1 MTDFSERVV
10 IVTGAASGMGDVTA
24 HTFAL
29 AGAQVVLLDRDAD
42 RLPAVVE
49 AITAEGGRAQGHIVN
64 LCEEE
69 QVRSVLASVVENY
82 GRIDVVDNN
91 AAALE
96 LSALDPELSGLDG
109 HVLVDIFKADVLPGF
124 LMTKYV
130 LPTMLSQGSGS
141 IINIAS
147 VTGMSGELWL
157 TGYGMAKAAVIQMTR
172 ATAAQYSK
180 QGIRCNAISPAYV
193 TTPNNEIYVPPHLD
207 FYLVAVRGRTCR
219 AWFGVM
225 HAAACR
231 CVTEPAASTIL
242 SLTRVQDHQEPR
254 ASCSRIRRLCCS
266 ACPQVTDARGPDG
279 TLEVWRSPITRR
291 AACPDCGRSR
301 PAVIHGA
308 ARPRDV
314 LRADR
319 VRCGGSV
326 PLECD
331 EDACCRKTFTEWL
344 PQVPPRCRITARLRS
359 AGPSQHRG
367 ITPAE
372 RPARRD
378 LLPVHTRRSPP
389 PWPGAG
395 AGPAPVR
402 TWHR

>member
-1 MTDFSERVV
+1 
-10 IVTGAASGMGDVTA
+10 MGDVTA
-24 HTFAL
+24 HTFAR

-193 TTPNNEIYVPPHLD
+193 TTPNNEIYAPKGLQEIYERNMLMPRVTAPQDIANAALFLGSDESSFITGQVLAVDGGLTTSSPI
-207 FYLVAVRGRTCR
+207 VADHRDQGWGRSAVT
-219 AWFGVM
+219 
-225 HAAACR
+225 HAA
-231 CVTEPAASTIL
+231 T
-242 SLTRVQDHQEPR
+242 
-254 ASCSRIRRLCCS
+254 
-266 ACPQVTDARGPDG
+266 
-279 TLEVWRSPITRR
+279 
-291 AACPDCGRSR
+291 
-301 PAVIHGA
+301 
-308 ARPRDV
+308 
-314 LRADR
+314 
-319 VRCGGSV
+319 
-326 PLECD
+326 
-331 EDACCRKTFTEWL
+331 
-344 PQVPPRCRITARLRS
+344 
-359 AGPSQHRG
+359 
-367 ITPAE
+367 
-372 RPARRD
+372 
-378 LLPVHTRRSPP
+378 
-389 PWPGAG
+389 
-395 AGPAPVR
+395 
-402 TWHR
+402 